1 MVFFDEID
9 SSGVLHAAY
18 WEYTNSNLVYAKKEG
33 SIWETT
39 IIDSEGQVGKYP
51 SLTLDNNEMPH
62 ISYKDEMNDELKYAK
77 YNGSGWEISQ
87 IDNNWD
93 TYYSSGDI
101 GETSI
106 DIDSENNPHI
116 AYKVRDGNGNGNWE
130 YFVRY
135 AYYNGTGWELL
146 DVKTQDRTESSWTSY
161 SNTGRDVSIAINS
174 TDSVFIIYFDDY
186 ADDLQVANITGTSLT
201 TERVAANAAG
211 LERSAALTI
220 DSNDSLHVAFYD
232 RSGADLHYAYC
243 SLHVKWKEIGTLLPM

>member
-1 MVFFDEID
+1 M
-9 SSGVLHAAY
+9 
-18 WEYTNSNLVYAKKEG
+18 
-33 SIWETT
+33 
-39 IIDSEGQVGKYP
+39 GKC
-51 SLTLDNNEMPH
+51 
-62 ISYKDEMNDELKYAK
+62 
-77 YNGSGWEISQ
+77 Q

-220 DSNDSLHVAFYD
+220 DSNDSLRIAFYD
-232 RSGADLHYAYC
+232 GADLHC
-243 SLHVKWKEIGTLLPM
+243 LIVLHVKWKEIDITTDVDASTNNIGRRVDIIVDSNDNPHIAHFDNKQDDLEYTYCENSCDSQASWNKSTIESGNTVDTCLLL